1 MKARVKLALP
11 GYTGNMDDMVIYY
24 NSVLNCLIARKKVIP
39 RFTPNNQ
46 DVKSAFALA
55 KRIKLTDAFLDDCRA
70 YIRGYNQKNRRH
82 HRALTSWPAV
92 WMKLIKSM
100 LKAYPDMDIDQ
111 LTREYIISAELP
123 CGSIATAV
131 EAGYLEPVS
140 GYGKLNN
147 IL

>member
-55 KRIKLTDAFLDDCRA
+55 KRIELSDAFLADCRT
-70 YIRGYNQKNRRH
+70 YIRAYNQKNRRH

-100 LKAYPDMDIDQ
+100 LQAYPGMDIDQ
-111 LTREYIISAELP
+111 LTREAIISNDLP
-123 CGSIATAV
+123 CRSIAAAV
-131 EAGYLEPVS
+131 QAGCLEPVH
-140 GYGKLNN
+140 GAEKLTQL
-147 IL
+147 I